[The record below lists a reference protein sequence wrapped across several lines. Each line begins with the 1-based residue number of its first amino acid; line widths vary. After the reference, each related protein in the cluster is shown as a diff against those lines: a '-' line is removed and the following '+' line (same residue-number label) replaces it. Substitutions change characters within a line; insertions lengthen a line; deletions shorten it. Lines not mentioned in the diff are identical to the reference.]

1 MKRSRIT
8 ELDGLRVIMIVIVS
22 WYHIWQQSWLTP
34 YISIPSLNF
43 FWSLDWLV
51 RSGYVWVDGT
61 VLLSAF
67 LLYLPLA
74 RQEGRG
80 IIENPGD
87 FYFRKAK
94 RLLPGFWF
102 IILVFFFAM
111 CLPWGLYR
119 GDGAYMVKD
128 LFTHFTLTFT
138 FWRDTYIWTPLGA
151 APWTL
156 SLVAQGY
163 LLFPLLAEG
172 MKKHP
177 GITLGMMVGGSF
189 AFRAWCIWG
198 MTDYAMV
205 VNCLANFL
213 DVYAIGFG
221 AAMLFAKLEKWA
233 TGTVVQGDGSSGP
246 FVETSG
252 GDQGDGSSGSF
263 VETSGGDQGDGVR
276 GSVRDH
282 GDGSSGPS
290 KRGHG
295 GTVPDGHR
303 DSREC
308 SSPAF
313 SRKRVILVQVI
324 ATIVFVGS
332 IIGLCE
338 MLKVQA
344 RSSGQENLQMHQMMY
359 RPVFGLCF
367 AGMILSAPFM
377 WKPLRWLLGNRVMVF
392 LSTVSMSYYLIHQ
405 TLAVHLKRLG
415 WPPSLSDTPNTA
427 GEYTWQWQYTLA
439 VFVLSLLA
447 AIFVTYCIEK
457 PAGKWM
463 QKLKDRKAV

>member
-102 IILVFFFAM
+102 IILVFFFGM

-213 DVYAIGFG
+213 DVYALGF
-221 AAMLFAKLEKWA
+221 ASAMLFAKLEKGA
-233 TGTVVQGDGSSGP
+233 TGTVRHGDGSSGP

-252 GDQGDGSSGSF
+252 GDQGDGVRGCRPFLTENEHTGSF
-263 VETSGGDQGDGVR
+263 SGR
-276 GSVRDH
+276 AKP
-282 GDGSSGPS
+282 SGPRDP
-290 KRGHG
+290 RG
-295 GTVPDGHR
+295 
-303 DSREC
+303 C
-308 SSPAF
+308 SAF
-313 SRKRVILVQVI
+313 SKKRVILVQVI

-377 WKPLRWLLGNRVMVF
+377 WKPLRWLLGNKVMVF

-415 WPPSLSDTPNTA
+415 WPPSLSDTPNMA

>member
-163 LLFPLLAEG
+163 LLFPLLAKG

-221 AAMLFAKLEKWA
+221 AAMVFAKLEKSW
-233 TGTVVQGDGSSGP
+233 GDQGDGSSGP
-246 FVETSG
+246 SAETSG
-252 GDQGDGSSGSF
+252 GDQGDGSSG
-263 VETSGGDQGDGVR
+263 
-276 GSVRDH
+276 
-282 GDGSSGPS
+282 PS
-290 KRGHG
+290 ARGHG
-295 GTVPDGHR
+295 ETVPR
-303 DSREC
+303 DPRGC
-308 SSPAF
+308 SAF
-313 SRKRVILVQVI
+313 SKKRVILVQVI

-377 WKPLRWLLGNRVMVF
+377 WKPLRWLLGNKVMVF

-415 WPPSLSDTPNTA
+415 WPPSLSDTPNMA

-457 PAGKWM
+457 PGAALM
-463 QKLKDRKAV
+463 QKLKDRRKTA